1 MNILLSGSSPCIP
14 GSRPTSLLFFYLFY
28 FLVFVLIHC
37 DLKFLLKD
45 NLTTFWRSTVVIIT
59 FVHCVLISLAYGNI
73 NHFFVKRKLK
83 KHLFQLS
90 WILWFKIAD
99 CNHFLWNRA
108 LRLRLGT
115 CCNASHSFP
124 GFGRPL
130 LYQLLFRMDGT
141 IQHLAF
147 FACFISFNRITRTSI
162 HTAADN
168 RTLRFLMAD

>member
-1 MNILLSGSSPCIP
+1 MNILLSGSSHCIP
-14 GSRPTSLLFFYLFY
+14 GSRPISLLFFYLFY

-73 NHFFVKRKLK
+73 NHFFVKRKLE

-108 LRLRLGT
+108 LLDWDLAPAT
-115 CCNASHSFP
+115 MSPTLSLVSADHSSTS
-124 GFGRPL
+124 
-130 LYQLLFRMDGT
+130 YC
-141 IQHLAF
+141 
-147 FACFISFNRITRTSI
+147 FAWMGPYSI
-162 HTAADN
+162 
-168 RTLRFLMAD
+168 

>member
-59 FVHCVLISLAYGNI
+59 SVHCVLISLAYGNI

-99 CNHFLWNRA
+99 CNHFLWNRTLLDWDLA
-108 LRLRLGT
+108 PVAMSPTLSLVSGD
-115 CCNASHSFP
+115 HSSTS
-124 GFGRPL
+124 
-130 LYQLLFRMDGT
+130 Y
-141 IQHLAF
+141 
-147 FACFISFNRITRTSI
+147 CFVWMGPYSI
-162 HTAADN
+162 
-168 RTLRFLMAD
+168 